1 MKWLFVLDKEDIK
14 LARAEVEALCG
25 KGRLRDNILI
35 VEGQKSNVE
44 RLSYCHKVLRFVC
57 CCRNVEWIGRIN
69 WNEYYRKN
77 FCVRVSG
84 FKGERRIASLIFKN
98 LEKSGIKPKVNL
110 RSPEMLVEVYKIK
123 DKYYVGIVETEV
135 DKSFLKRRA
144 HQRPGLHP
152 TATSPKLTRAGINL
166 TEIKKGES
174 ILDPFCGSGT
184 TLIESSLM
192 GVKATG
198 YDVDERLIKKCKANL
213 KHYNLKAKVKLS
225 DATKLNEKFDY
236 VFTDLPYARGTKS
249 IDLDETY
256 SKFMNL
262 SYRYVR
268 TSMVVVFPDFVD
280 YRKYLGRWKVGKK
293 FSQYVHKSL
302 SKNILVLVK

>member
-14 LARAEVEALCG
+14 LARAEIEALCG
-25 KGRLRDNILI
+25 KGVLKENILV

-44 RLSYCHKVLRFVC
+44 RLSYCHKVLRSVC
-57 CCRNVEWIGRIN
+57 CCKNVEWISKIN
-69 WNEYYRKN
+69 WNEYYKTN

-84 FKGERRIASLIFKN
+84 FKGEKKVASLIFKN

-110 RSPEMLVEVYKIK
+110 KSPETLVEVYKIR
-123 DKYYVGIVETEV
+123 DKYYVGVVEKEI

-166 TEIKKGES
+166 TGIKTGGS

-192 GVKATG
+192 GLKVTG

-225 DATKLNEKFDY
+225 DATELKERFDC

-262 SYRYVR
+262 SYKCVR
-268 TSMVVVFPDFVD
+268 KSMVVVFPDFVD
-280 YRKYLGRWKVGKK
+280 YCKYLGKWKVRKK